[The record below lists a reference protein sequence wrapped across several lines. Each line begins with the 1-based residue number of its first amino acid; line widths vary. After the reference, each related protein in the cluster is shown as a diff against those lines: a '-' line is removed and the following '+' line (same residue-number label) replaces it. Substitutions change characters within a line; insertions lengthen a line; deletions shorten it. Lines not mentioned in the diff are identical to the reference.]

1 MDANTLF
8 FGLLI
13 IVSLVIFLY
22 FGKFRASA
30 KQRERQ
36 ERIDWSQSLFKKLF
50 GSKKQDQ

>member
-13 IVSLVIFLY
+13 IGSLAIFLY

-30 KQRERQ
+30 KQRERRD
-36 ERIDWSQSLFKKLF
+36 RIDWSQSMFKKIF

>member
-13 IVSLVIFLY
+13 VGSLGIFLY

-30 KQRERQ
+30 KQRERRD
-36 ERIDWSQSLFKKLF
+36 RIDWSQSMFKKIF
-50 GSKKQDQ
+50 GSKKKDQ

>member
-13 IVSLVIFLY
+13 IGSLAIFLY

-30 KQRERQ
+30 KQRERSD
-36 ERIDWSQSLFKKLF
+36 RIDWSQSLFKKIF
-50 GSKKQDQ
+50 GSKKQN

>member
-13 IVSLVIFLY
+13 IGSLAIFLY

-30 KQRERQ
+30 KQRERIN
-36 ERIDWSQSLFKKLF
+36 RIDWSQSMFRKIF
-50 GSKKQDQ
+50 ESKKQD